1 MLSHNNNLLLPDRA
15 GIAALVVEGAGI
27 ANVSLSAE
35 FFLNVRSGN
44 VDKFFENCHIYKTY
58 ILSYNQPKDK

>member
-1 MLSHNNNLLLPDRA
+1 MLSHNNLLLPDRA

-35 FFLNVRSGN
+35 FFLNVRFGN
-44 VDKFFENCHIYKTY
+44 VDKFFENCQRKKNIYS
-58 ILSYNQPKDK
+58 IL